1 MSLIVS
7 FELQYL
13 VGKVV
18 RHAIF
23 QVLAAFAV
31 GFCTVSLGGSLGH
44 AGEYTKA
51 QVLLFDTPHLS
62 NIRST
67 GSLRY
72 DFDQRGTEVVG
83 FSDSVEL
90 FITKIHE
97 DGSKNLRV
105 DFLTGRRRLPFS
117 PVEGYRGNPLVM
129 LFLQHDV
136 VAMARELG
144 GQPNYFRNRLR
155 DALAKGG
162 QIENFILSHGGQDLE
177 AVRVTLTPFL
187 GDRYRENFGAHENKT
202 YEFVFAEDLPGGI
215 YQIRTSVPGLG
226 EAPPVLE
233 ETVTLRSGGA

>member
-1 MSLIVS
+1 MALMIGLFSVILS
-7 FELQYL
+7 DSSSQ
-13 VGKVV
+13 
-18 RHAIF
+18 
-23 QVLAAFAV
+23 
-31 GFCTVSLGGSLGH
+31 

-51 QVLLFDTPHLS
+51 QILLFDTPHLS
-62 NIRST
+62 NIRSV

-90 FITKIHE
+90 FITKVHD
-97 DGSKNLRV
+97 DGSKNLRF
-105 DFLTGRRRLPFS
+105 DFLTGQRRLPFS

-162 QIENFILSHGGQDLE
+162 EIEHFTLSHNGRDLE

-187 GDRYRENFGAHENKT
+187 GDRYREKFGAHENKT
-202 YEFVFAEDLPGGI
+202 YEFVFAEGLPGGI
-215 YQIRTSVPGLG
+215 YQIRTSVPGQG

-233 ETVTLRSGGA
+233 ETITLKAGGT